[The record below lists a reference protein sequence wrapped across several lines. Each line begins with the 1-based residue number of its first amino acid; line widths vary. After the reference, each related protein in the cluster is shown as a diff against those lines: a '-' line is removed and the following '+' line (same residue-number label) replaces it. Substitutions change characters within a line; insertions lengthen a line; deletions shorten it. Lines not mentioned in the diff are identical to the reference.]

1 MSRERP
7 TVALIGV
14 PSSAGAR
21 KSGQER
27 APRVLRAAGLVE
39 RLRDEGVDVTDLGD
53 LPTVPYRPDP
63 GSPRSENLDLVLQVA
78 RRVTERV
85 GEAIRP
91 GVLPV
96 VLGGDCSLSLG
107 VIAALVRHE
116 PTLGLLY
123 FDGDVDL
130 NTPETTPSGI
140 FDGMVLAH
148 ILGRGVRELAGIG
161 SRYPLLDE
169 RDVTLFAYNPESGW
183 IDPPELALVERSH
196 LVRFPLPHVREDA
209 PGAARAALE
218 AMAAHTG
225 AVLVHFDVDVMD
237 CPAADVV
244 HADALDVTAAFAA
257 LRVFVRAPV
266 CAGLVV
272 TEFNPDQDP
281 DGSHAERLVQGLVE
295 AIGARRVSTA

>member
-27 APRVLRAAGLVE
+27 APKVLRAAGLVE

-116 PTLGLLY
+116 PTLGLVY
-123 FDGDVDL
+123 
-130 NTPETTPSGI
+130 